1 MSMDAHV
8 LAVGVVDRDGIYGTS
23 GVAVTWEQ
31 LETDPPGTAKTL
43 KAIFDRTDPT
53 FRRIDLP
60 AKTLVLAAEA
70 AGVGKQLTDEQR
82 AATTIC
88 VETEVGSITTDVDF
102 QESLKQEVVQA
113 GIFPYSLTSTC
124 LGELALRY
132 GLRGAT
138 VSVSVMPDA
147 PGEGLRESLRIL
159 AADEAPFV
167 VTGYVDALRDPADG
181 REPGACALLALLG
194 REEAGIGRL
203 QWPARDDRDP
213 FSALRRLCR

>member
-1 MSMDAHV
+1 MEAQV
-8 LAVGVVDRDGIYGTS
+8 LAVGLVDRDGVYGTT
-23 GVAVTWEQ
+23 GVSVTWEQ
-31 LETDPPGTAKTL
+31 LATDPPGTAKTL
-43 KAIFDRTDPT
+43 KAVFDRTDPT

-70 AGVGKQLTDEQR
+70 AGVGGLLTDEQR

-102 QESLKQEVVQA
+102 QDSLKEEVVQA

-138 VSVSVMPDA
+138 VSMSVLPDG

-159 AADEAPFV
+159 AAGEAPFV
-167 VTGYVDALRDPADG
+167 LTGYVDALRDPAAG
-181 REPGACALLALLG
+181 REPGACGLLALLAQQG
-194 REEAGIGRL
+194 EGIAQL
-203 QWPARDDRDP
+203 SWPSAEDSDP
-213 FSALRRLCR
+213 FRPLRQLCH